1 MKLTSDFTA
10 LHRCMPLFA
19 AVVLSGF
26 LIAGFAADYPINLIA
41 LVWALCFGYLLFFRN
56 NMALLFKLEDLSYEN
71 GQFHVEGSSAWFT
84 VTDIALIDDLRGKIT
99 KINLLDGR
107 TYYVKLMHSDYRSLF
122 DKDWDEVDFVQ
133 QTDLKLNMDKKKLIL
148 SNRFVPELTFSFIM
162 CPLVFF
168 NVGYPV
174 NLCVAIFI
182 VNQFIVIFL
191 IKKSWMKFCAQDLIY
206 NNTRF
211 YRPSTGEEFV
221 KTDIEDIKD
230 YKNGMT
236 RIILNNGDTFYV
248 KFPNNL
254 YRNLIE

>member
-19 AVVLSGF
+19 AVVLTGF
-26 LIAGFAADYPINLIA
+26 LIAGVAADYPINLIA

-71 GQFHVEGSSAWFT
+71 AQFHVEGSSSWFT
-84 VTDIALIDDLRGKIT
+84 VADIALIDDLRGKIT

-107 TYYVKLMHSDYRSLF
+107 TYYVKLTHSDYRSLF
-122 DKDWDEVDFVQ
+122 DKNWYEVDFVQ
-133 QTDLKLNMDKKKLIL
+133 KTDLKLNMDKKKLIL
-148 SNRFVPELTFSFIM
+148 SNLFVLELTVSFIVV
-162 CPLVFF
+162 PLVFF
-168 NVGYPV
+168 NAGYPA
-174 NLCVAIFI
+174 NLIVVLFM
-182 VNQFIVIFL
+182 VNQFIMIFL
-191 IKKSWMKFCAQDLIY
+191 VKKSWMKFCAQDLIY

-221 KTDIEDIKD
+221 KADIEDIKD

-248 KFPNNL
+248 KFSNNL

>member
-1 MKLTSDFTA
+1 
-10 LHRCMPLFA
+10 MPFFA
-19 AVVLSGF
+19 AVVLTGF
-26 LIAGFAADYPINLIA
+26 LIMGIAADYPINLIG
-41 LVWALCFGYLLFFRN
+41 LVWALCFGCFLFLRN

-71 GQFHVEGSSAWFT
+71 GQFHVEGSSTWFT
-84 VTDIALIDDLRGKIT
+84 ATDIALIEELRVKIT

-107 TYYVKLMHSDYRSLF
+107 TYYVKLMHNDYRSLF
-122 DKDWDEVDFVQ
+122 DKDWNEVDFVQ

-148 SNRFVPELTFSFIM
+148 SNRFFPELTFSFIV

-174 NLCVAIFI
+174 NLWGAIFI

-248 KFPNNL
+248 KFSNNL

>member
-10 LHRCMPLFA
+10 LNRCMPLFA

-41 LVWALCFGYLLFFRN
+41 LVSALCFGYLLFFRN

-71 GQFHVEGSSAWFT
+71 GQFHIEGSPSWFKA
-84 VTDIALIDDLRGKIT
+84 TDIELIDDLRGKIT

-107 TYYVKLMHSDYRSLF
+107 TYYVQLMHSDYRSLF
-122 DKDWDEVDFVQ
+122 DQNWNEVDFVQ
-133 QTDLKLNMDKKKLIL
+133 QTDLRLNMDKKKLIL
-148 SNRFVPELTFSFIM
+148 SDRLVPELTISFIV

-168 NVGYPV
+168 NAGYPG
-174 NLCVAIFI
+174 NLFVAIFI

-191 IKKSWMKFCAQDLIY
+191 VKKSWMKFRAQDLIY

-248 KFPNNL
+248 KFSNNL
-254 YRNLIE
+254 YRNLID